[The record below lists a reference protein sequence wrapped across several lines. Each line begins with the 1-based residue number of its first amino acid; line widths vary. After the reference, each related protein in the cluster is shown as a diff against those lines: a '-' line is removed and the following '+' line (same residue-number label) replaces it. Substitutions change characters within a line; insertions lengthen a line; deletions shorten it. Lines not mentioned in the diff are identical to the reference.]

1 MRTTYT
7 DLNQRAIENA
17 AADSVVPV
25 ATILAVM
32 YAGLSVTHPFVLAGP
47 DRWFMVPVAGLSAIL
62 CAVVGIA
69 WHGSRISFNAHK
81 TMAILASVVAVNTIV
96 HFALYPEPRHTTNF
110 IAFTLGMSLTILSRA
125 WFLTFASIGLVAW
138 LALVQFHKIEEL
150 ANWDWFYFFGLFVGL
165 VAHEQRLHATRAV
178 ARREGILAGRD
189 QIMQELLRAPELIER
204 RIDHMY
210 TRICSTASQ
219 ELAIQSTTIWL
230 YDDQLSSLRQ
240 VDPHHGEP
248 ADFPVEPYKSLLH
261 DIEKFGVV
269 RNPSDTPFNAPGVMA
284 SAIMVSGHM
293 VGIMAFQDQQG
304 ARNWSVEDTTFASS
318 LTAVAALAYQ
328 ADQHSQLEER
338 SARAERLESL
348 GILAGGVAHDF
359 NNLLTVIL
367 GHTELMQL
375 SAPQG
380 ASHTQESLASIMQ
393 AGTRAQAL
401 AQQMLAYAGRAS
413 FVTSNIDLRE
423 LAEELAQRWGI
434 DLLPGGSLV
443 LVLPQATVFP
453 VNVDATQIRQVLMNL
468 LTNAADAGATEVRLT
483 IGSEQVTRN
492 PPDAA
497 MTEPLKPGLYNWIEL
512 ADNGEGMDEE
522 TQKRIFDPFYSTRER
537 GSGLGLAAVLGI
549 LRAHGGCISVN
560 SAPGA
565 GSTFRMLLPASSE
578 PITKPT
584 ETESPVE
591 STLSET
597 HVLLI
602 EDEPLVRDLA
612 ERLLGQT
619 GRSFTAMSGAEE
631 FTALLPELDLQEYEL
646 AMIDLTLGDG
656 RGTDIATQLRQLQSD
671 LPLIIMSGYDA
682 DDALSDFALRDS
694 VAFLQKPF
702 QQKQLLEALQRCKDC
717 LPNQHAAI

>member
-7 DLNQRAIENA
+7 DLNQRAIANA

-32 YAGLSVTHPFVLAGP
+32 YAVLSVTHPFVLAGP
-47 DRWFMVPVAGLSAIL
+47 DRWLMVPVAGLSAIL

-69 WHGSRISFNAHK
+69 WHRSRISFNAHK
-81 TMAILASVVAVNTIV
+81 AIAILASVVAINTIV
-96 HFALYPEPRHTTNF
+96 HFALYPEPKNTTNF
-110 IAFTLGMSLTILSRA
+110 IALTLGMSLTVLSRA
-125 WFLTFASIGLVAW
+125 WFFTFAGIALAAW

-178 ARREGILAGRD
+178 ARREGILADRD
-189 QIMQELLRAPELIER
+189 RIMQELLRAPELIER
-204 RIDHMY
+204 RIDNMY

-230 YDDQLSSLRQ
+230 YDDELSSLHH

-248 ADFPVEPYKSLLH
+248 AEFPAEPYKSLLH
-261 DIEKFGVV
+261 DIEQFGVV
-269 RNPSDTPFNAPGVMA
+269 SNPSDTPFNDPGIMA

-293 VGIMAFQDQQG
+293 VGIMAFRDQQE
-304 ARNWSVEDTTFASS
+304 ARNWSAEDTTFASS
-318 LTAVAALAYQ
+318 VAAVAALAYQ
-328 ADQHSQLEER
+328 TNQHSQLEER

-380 ASHTQESLASIMQ
+380 EPDTQESLASIMQ

-434 DLLPGGSLV
+434 DLLPGGNLV
-443 LVLPQATVFP
+443 LVPPKETVFP

-483 IGSEQVTRN
+483 IGSEKVTGN

-497 MTEPLKPGLYNWIEL
+497 MTEPLTPGLYNWIEL
-512 ADNGEGMDEE
+512 ADNGEGMDEA
-522 TQKRIFDPFYSTRER
+522 TRKRIFDPFYSTRQR

-549 LRAHGGCISVN
+549 LRAHDGCISVS

-565 GSTFRMLLPASSE
+565 GSTFRILLPASSE
-578 PITKPT
+578 RISKPT
-584 ETESPVE
+584 ETDHPVE
-591 STLSET
+591 SPLSDT
-597 HVLLI
+597 RVLLI
-602 EDEPLVRDLA
+602 EDEALVRELTKQ
-612 ERLLGQT
+612 LLGET
-619 GRSFTAMSGAEE
+619 GRSLTAMSGAEE
-631 FTALLPELDLQEYEL
+631 FAAQLPDLDLQEYEL
-646 AMIDLTLGDG
+646 ALIDLTLGDG
-656 RGTDIATQLRQLQSD
+656 RGTDIATQLRKLQPD
-671 LPLIIMSGYDA
+671 LPVIIMSGYDA

-702 QQKQLLEALQRCKDC
+702 QQQHLLEALRRCKDC
-717 LPNQHAAI
+717 HPG